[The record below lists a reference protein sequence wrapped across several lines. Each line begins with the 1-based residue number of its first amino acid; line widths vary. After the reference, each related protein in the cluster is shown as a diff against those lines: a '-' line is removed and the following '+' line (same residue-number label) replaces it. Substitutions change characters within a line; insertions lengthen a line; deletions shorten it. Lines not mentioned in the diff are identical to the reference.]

1 MSMLVASFR
10 SHFFKHLACT
20 SFSSIRT
27 TSKLTHGSNSM
38 LIGSSSTREYYPSRK
53 LKDFL
58 NLGAISAA
66 SFSTSASEPSTT
78 GSYLSVD
85 IQCRQDVADML
96 SEALLCFG
104 AVSTSMVEPDTCDSN
119 DEISIGSIF
128 TVTQDVHRSISQA
141 ADSIGLK
148 ETPVYKVTVGH
159 QSDWIENSR
168 ECFHPIEV
176 TEGLWIVPE
185 WITPPL
191 GFGQDLEATIISL
204 NPGLAFGTG
213 DHPTTKLC
221 LLLLHGLI
229 KGGEKVLDY
238 GTGSGILAIAAL
250 KVIPHYNI
258 HPSIHPDPT
267 LSFSWKRSFYYLRV
281 GVRSAYVPPHMPS
294 LGGIFWA
301 QLFGHVTCSVSQ
313 RNTLVTVHPQASSR
327 GLDID
332 PQAITAARHNAD
344 LNNIGPDKLQL
355 QLLPNNTDPLSTD
368 QWQWAAKGNE
378 TAALNGVEMISEKET
393 YDVVVANIL
402 LNPLLDLADEIVSY
416 AKPGAVVALSG
427 IILDQ
432 IPTVTDRYSNLLEG
446 MTVSEID
453 DWACIS
459 GTKRKVKE

>member
-1 MSMLVASFR
+1 MPCFYSRTNLRRFYNMSMLLASFR

-20 SFSSIRT
+20 SFSTIPS
-27 TSKLTHGSNSM
+27 TSKLTRGSTSM
-38 LIGSSSTREYYPSRK
+38 LIGSTRDYPSRK
-53 LKDFL
+53 LTDFL
-58 NLGAISAA
+58 NSNPITAA
-66 SFSTSASEPSTT
+66 LSTSSSSASEPSTT

-104 AVSTSMVEPDTCDSN
+104 AVSTSMVEPDTCNSN

-128 TVTQDVHRSISQA
+128 TVNQDVHRSISQA

-148 ETPVYKVTVGH
+148 ETPVYKVTIGY

-168 ECFHPIEV
+168 ESFHPIEV
-176 TEGLWIVPE
+176 MEGLWIVPE
-185 WITPPL
+185 WITPP
-191 GFGQDLEATIISL
+191 DVEATIISL

-250 KVIPHYNI
+250 K
-258 HPSIHPDPT
+258 
-267 LSFSWKRSFYYLRV
+267 
-281 GVRSAYVPPHMPS
+281 
-294 LGGIFWA
+294 
-301 QLFGHVTCSVSQ
+301 FGA
-313 RNTLVTVHPQASSR
+313 ASST

-344 LNNIGPDKLQL
+344 LNNIAPDKLQL
-355 QLLPNNTDPLSTD
+355 QLVPNNTDPLSTD
-368 QWQWAAKGNE
+368 QWQWAAKGNNVD
-378 TAALNGVEMISEKET
+378 LNGVEMISE

-402 LNPLLDLADEIVSY
+402 LNPLLDLADQIVSY

-432 IPTVTDRYSNLLEG
+432 VPTVVDRYSNLLEG